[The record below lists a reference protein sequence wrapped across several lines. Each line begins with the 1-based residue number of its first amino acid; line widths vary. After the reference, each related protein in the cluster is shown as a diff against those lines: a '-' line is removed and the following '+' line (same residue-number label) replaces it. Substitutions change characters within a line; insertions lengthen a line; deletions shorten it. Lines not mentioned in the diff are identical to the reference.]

1 MTMLDLALQ
10 RIECSIGRII
20 SISSVYETV
29 AWGFT
34 SESKFL
40 NLAVEVLTCCSPVEL
55 LKEIRIIE
63 EVQGRK
69 RASGPYR
76 SREIDIDIMF
86 YNSEVVNEKDL
97 QIPHRLM
104 QERRFALA
112 PLAEIAGDLVHPV
125 LKKTVS
131 ELLKECRDNT
141 EVTRLTNEQGDLTFK
156 KYRENDISL

>member
-1 MTMLDLALQ
+1 
-10 RIECSIGRII
+10 
-20 SISSVYETV
+20 
-29 AWGFT
+29 
-34 SESKFL
+34 
-40 NLAVEVLTCCSPVEL
+40 VEVLTCCSPVEL

-69 RASGPYR
+69 RASGSYR

-156 KYRENDISL
+156 KYRKNDISL